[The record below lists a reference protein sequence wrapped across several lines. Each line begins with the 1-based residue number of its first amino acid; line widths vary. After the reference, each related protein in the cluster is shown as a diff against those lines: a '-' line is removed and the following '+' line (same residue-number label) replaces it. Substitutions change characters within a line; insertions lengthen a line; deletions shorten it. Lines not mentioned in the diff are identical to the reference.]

1 MPEPTS
7 DKHYETKFEYPLWK
21 LIKQRA
27 EEKDISYVQ
36 AAGEVVPEYEK
47 GIRYR
52 DEEYEK
58 STIAKRVE
66 ELKVIR
72 AKTIDSIK

>member
-36 AAGEVVPEYEK
+36 ASIEVLPEYEK

-52 DEEYEK
+52 DEKYERK
-58 STIAKRVE
+58 EIEKRQKQLDKLAK
-66 ELKVIR
+66 KDQ
-72 AKTIDSIK
+72 KK